1 MENRVVYLPVEEQ
14 KRIQVR
20 ENMHIVTEREIRG
33 YRWKMRRRRQIRNRI
48 AFFFLTA
55 FLVLGSVLFCK
66 VIISNA
72 ETKEQT
78 VYYKYYTSVSAPYGA
93 TLWSLSKD
101 YLDEI
106 HYESIMDYIE
116 EVKKIN
122 HLADD
127 GIKAGQRI
135 IFPYYSSEYIE

>member
-1 MENRVVYLPVEEQ
+1 MVYLPVEEQ

-33 YRWKMRRRRQIRNRI
+33 YRWKMRRRRQIRKRI

-55 FLVLGSVLFCK
+55 FLVLGSVLFC
-66 VIISNA
+66 
-72 ETKEQT
+72 
-78 VYYKYYTSVSAPYGA
+78 VSAPYGA
-93 TLWSLSKD
+93 TLWSLSQD

-106 HYESIMDYIE
+106 HYESTMDYIE

>member
-1 MENRVVYLPVEEQ
+1 MIYEEDCGVLSYEDNGYGEQ
-14 KRIQVR
+14 SGISACRG
-20 ENMHIVTEREIRG
+20 TEKDTGKGEYAYCDG
-33 YRWKMRRRRQIRNRI
+33 
-48 AFFFLTA
+48 
-55 FLVLGSVLFCK
+55 
-66 VIISNA
+66 

-93 TLWSLSKD
+93 TLWSLSQD

-106 HYESIMDYIE
+106 HYESTMDYIE